1 MGNYIT
7 TLDCAA
13 EGISAQEDRLEE
25 LIEWAEEWIENE
37 CGQRFYESSR
47 TELTLDGK
55 YDPVLLLPQP
65 IISIVSVEEDGVAL
79 TSTAY
84 AIYNR
89 RPPDEDD
96 RKYPRLVRLTSLSR
110 FDSSGNLLDETN
122 WAPGNKNIVVEGT
135 FGYTENIGGNEVAPK
150 QIKRAVLR
158 LVAAELARVGV
169 DDEIQAQRIRKY
181 MSSFGAGE
189 LRVSLSELAQSGG
202 PSGIVEIDRVVRAF
216 SHANQARRPAFQF
229 GGG

>member
-1 MGNYIT
+1 MPNIVT
-7 TLDCAA
+7 EQDCLA
-13 EGISAQEDRLEE
+13 EGISAQSDRLAEI
-25 LIEWAEEWIENE
+25 IEWAEEWIERE
-37 CGQRFYESSR
+37 CGVYFHSSGR
-47 TELTLDGK
+47 VELKLDGA

-65 IISIVSVEEDGVAL
+65 IIEINSVEEDGVAL

-84 AIYNR
+84 AVYNR
-89 RPPDEDD
+89 RPPQEDD
-96 RKYPRLVRLTSLSR
+96 RKYPRLVRLSSLSR

-122 WAPGNKNIVVEGT
+122 WAPGNQNIVVEGT

-150 QIKRAVLR
+150 EIKRAVLR

-202 PSGIVEIDRVVRAF
+202 PSGVAEIDRVVRKY
-216 SHANQARRPAFQF
+216 SHANRAARPAFQF